1 MGAETSYDMR
11 PSLISW
17 SGGKDSYLA
26 CKRAVDRGAL
36 PKVLLNVMNEH
47 GDRSRSHGIPRE
59 VLAAQAN
66 CLRADI
72 RFIESTWEAY
82 EERFIEKLKQ
92 LRSEYDVTQAIYGDI
107 DIQSHRDWEE
117 KVSVAAGLQALLPIW
132 QEGRLDLVKEM
143 ISVGIKPLI
152 VSCQKSLADHLLGKV
167 ITAEMLPLFEEL
179 GIDACGE
186 NGEYHTLVID
196 GPLHHKTL
204 EVTLGDRQDHGHYS
218 FLNLSLKT

>member
-1 MGAETSYDMR
+1 MSAETTYQKR

-26 CKRAVDRGAL
+26 CKRAVDNGAL

-59 VLAAQAN
+59 VLTAQAN
-66 CLRADI
+66 CLGLDI

-92 LRSEYDVTQAIYGDI
+92 LKSAYKVTQAIYGDI

-117 KVSVAAGLQALLPIW
+117 KVSAAADLQALLPIW

-143 ISVGIKPLI
+143 IAIGIKPLI
-152 VSCQKSLADHLLGKV
+152 VSCQKPLADQLLGKI
-167 ITAEMLPLFEEL
+167 ITAEILPVFEEL

-186 NGEYHTLVID
+186 NGEYHTLVVD
-196 GPLHHKTL
+196 GPLHHQPL
-204 EVTLGDRQDHGHYS
+204 EVSMGERQDHGHYS